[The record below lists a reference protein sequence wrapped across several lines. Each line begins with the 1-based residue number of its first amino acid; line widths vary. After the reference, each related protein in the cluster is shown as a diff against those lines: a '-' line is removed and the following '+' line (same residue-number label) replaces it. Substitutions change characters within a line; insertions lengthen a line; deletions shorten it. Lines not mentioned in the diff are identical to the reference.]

1 LIEKKTKML
10 LCLMGRAFAFT
21 YRISPNAITLLITG
35 NEETKDVIPLY
46 KEEDMH
52 GEKQDEG
59 CSN

>member
-1 LIEKKTKML
+1 LIEKETKM

>member
-1 LIEKKTKML
+1 ML

-52 GEKQDEG
+52 GEKQDES